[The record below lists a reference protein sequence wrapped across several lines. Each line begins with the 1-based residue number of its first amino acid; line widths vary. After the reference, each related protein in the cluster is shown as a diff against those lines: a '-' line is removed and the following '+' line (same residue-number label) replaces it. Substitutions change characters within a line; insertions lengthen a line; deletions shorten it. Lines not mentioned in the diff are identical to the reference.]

1 MKAVVC
7 LGEYA
12 KSSYCFEKLGVSV
25 YSIEELCFCLK
36 ENAFLLGR
44 EIMHDKLLQFI
55 DTQCDLPQL
64 AKNLYSLVHHKGS
77 LSAFVTL
84 IMEYVGFYD
93 TETIR
98 SVESTIKNNSG
109 LTDYEKR
116 KLRIDYLATHGKCS
130 VALEEYD
137 DLIEA
142 LEKAED
148 IKRNEAVLTDALHN
162 KGMILASL
170 HLYGEAAECFKRSY
184 EIGGESQALK
194 RFLLAKRMELTEK
207 EYIALIAGMPG
218 AYELSLQIE
227 KQLEEWET
235 KWTQSATFMGLQNMK
250 EWKTKGEVQRYEE
263 ECDQLIDALKE
274 EYRNCI

>member
-25 YSIEELCFCLK
+25 SCMEELCFCLK

-77 LSAFVTL
+77 LSAFVTM

-93 TETIR
+93 AETIR

-116 KLRIDYLATHGKCS
+116 KLRIDYLATHGKYS
-130 VALEEYD
+130 VALEEYN

-142 LEKAED
+142 LEQTESGQ
-148 IKRNEAVLTDALHN
+148 RNEAVLADAVHN
-162 KGMILASL
+162 KGMILVAL
-170 HLYGEAAECFKRSY
+170 HLYGEAADCFKRSY
-184 EIGGESQALK
+184 DIGGESQALK
-194 RFLLAKRMELTEK
+194 RFLLAKRMELSEK
-207 EYIALIAGMPG
+207 EYIALIAKMPEV
-218 AYELSLQIE
+218 YELSLQIE
-227 KQLEEWET
+227 KQLEAWES
-235 KWTQSATFMGLQNMK
+235 KWTQSTTFVGLQNMA
-250 EWKTKGEVQRYEE
+250 EWKANGDVLRYEE
-263 ECDQLIDALKE
+263 ECIQLIDAMKE

>member
-12 KSSYCFEKLGVSV
+12 KSSYCFEKLGISVSCM
-25 YSIEELCFCLK
+25 EELCFCLK

-55 DTQCDLPQL
+55 DTQCNVPQL
-64 AKNLYSLVHHKGS
+64 AKSLYSLVHHKGS

-93 TETIR
+93 AETIR
-98 SVESTIKNNSG
+98 EVESTIKNNSG

-116 KLRIDYLATHGKCS
+116 KLRIDYLAIHGKYS
-130 VALEEYD
+130 VALEEYN

-142 LEKAED
+142 LEQQD
-148 IKRNEAVLTDALHN
+148 SIKRNEAVLADALHN

-170 HLYGEAAECFKRSY
+170 LLYKEAAACFKRAY
-184 EIGGESQALK
+184 EVGGEAQALK
-194 RFLLAKRMELTEK
+194 RFLLAKRMELSEK
-207 EYIALIAGMPG
+207 EYIALIAGMPQV
-218 AYELSLQIE
+218 YDLSLQIE

-235 KWTQSATFMGLQNMK
+235 KWTKSATFAGLQNMK
-250 EWKTKGEVQRYEE
+250 EWKTSGDVQKYEE
-263 ECDQLIDALKE
+263 ESNLLIDALKE

>member
-12 KSSYCFEKLGVSV
+12 KKSYCFEKLGVSV

-64 AKNLYSLVHHKGS
+64 AKSLYSLVHHKGS

-84 IMEYVGFYD
+84 IMEYAGFYD
-93 TETIR
+93 AETIR

-116 KLRIDYLATHGKCS
+116 KLRIDYLAAHGKHS
-130 VALEEYD
+130 VALKEYD
-137 DLIEA
+137 ELIKA
-142 LEKAED
+142 LEEAEE
-148 IKRNEAVLTDALHN
+148 IQRNEAVLADALHN
-162 KGMILASL
+162 KGMILTSL
-170 HLYGEAAECFKRSY
+170 HLYGEAADCFKRSGD
-184 EIGGESQALK
+184 ISGDAGAIK

-207 EYIALIAGMPG
+207 EYIALIAGMPEV
-218 AYELSLQIE
+218 YELSLQIE
-227 KQLEEWET
+227 KRLEEWET
-235 KWTQSATFMGLQNMK
+235 KWTKSEIYLGLQNLK
-250 EWKTKGEVQRYEE
+250 DWKAKGEVQRYEE

-274 EYRNCI
+274 AYRECI